1 MDEQSELE
9 KLKSELRSA
18 SLDDLNY
25 ILGRYCGPYNKL
37 LREKKY
43 GHLMAKKLHK
53 LVDEELF
60 YRSLDNMLL
69 KDE

>member
-9 KLKSELRSA
+9 KLKSELRAA
-18 SLDDLNY
+18 SLDELNY
-25 ILGRYCGPYNKL
+25 ILGRYCGPYNRI
-37 LREKKY
+37 LREKKC
-43 GHLMAKKLHK
+43 GHNMAKKLHK

-60 YRSLDNMLL
+60 YRSLDSLLL